1 MNIDWKNFFT
11 LVIYGLPGSGK
22 TTCLRYLIYTAAINK
37 EFDHCLLFSSTK
49 GTKDYDFLD
58 IKFKYDAV
66 DTQVIDKYIN
76 LCQKQ
81 NEKRIKSRGLI
92 IFDDICGEQ
101 TFKSNLFK
109 KLFSNY
115 RHYGISIIVCQQMPV
130 ELPLSI
136 RSIIKYGC
144 VYKYVNE
151 DDREKIY
158 RSFGSLSNN
167 KKEFLSIYDKFTNE
181 KYKALFYSGTDIYET
196 SSAYSGIRAPSN
208 IPNFKLN
215 F

>member
-1 MNIDWKNFFT
+1 MILDWKNFFT

-22 TTCLRYLIYTAAINK
+22 TTLLRYLIYSAAVKN

-49 GTKDYDFLD
+49 GTNDYDFLD
-58 IKFKYDAV
+58 NKYKYDAF
-66 DTQVIDKYIN
+66 DTQVIEKYIT
-76 LCQKQ
+76 LCQKN
-81 NEKRIKSRGLI
+81 NEKKIKTRGLI

-130 ELPLSI
+130 ELPLAI

-144 VYKYVNE
+144 VYKYINE
-151 DDREKIY
+151 SDREKIY
-158 RSFGSLSNN
+158 QCFGTLSNN
-167 KKEFLSIYDKFTNE
+167 KKEFLELYDEYTNE
-181 KYKALFYSGTDIYET
+181 KYKFMFFNQSDVYNPG
-196 SSAYSGIRAPSN
+196 SAYTGARCPSVKLE
-208 IPNFKLN
+208 FKLN

>member
-1 MNIDWKNFFT
+1 MKIDFKNFFT
-11 LVIYGLPGSGK
+11 MCIFGLPGSGK
-22 TTCLRYLIYTAAINK
+22 TTLMRYLIYNASIKN

-58 IKFKYDAV
+58 EKYKFDAMNNE
-66 DTQVIDKYIN
+66 VIEKYIN
-76 LCQKQ
+76 LCQKK
-81 NEKRIKSRGLI
+81 NEKSIKTRGLI

-101 TFKSNLFK
+101 TFKSALFK

-136 RSIIKYGC
+136 RSIIKYAC
-144 VYKYVNE
+144 VYKYINKS
-151 DDREKIY
+151 DREKVY
-158 RSFGSLSNN
+158 NCFGSMCENEKTFYEL
-167 KKEFLSIYDKFTNE
+167 YDKYTQE
-181 KYKALFYSGTDIYET
+181 KYMFMFFSQSDVYDT
-196 SSAYSGIRAPSN
+196 SACYIGARAPN
-208 IPNFKLN
+208 KRIKFKLQ

>member
-1 MNIDWKNFFT
+1 MNLDWENYFT
-11 LVIYGLPGSGK
+11 MVLYGRPGSGK
-22 TTCLRYLIYTAAINK
+22 TSCLRYILYTAAMKN

-49 GTKDYDFLD
+49 GTNDYDFLED
-58 IKFKYDAV
+58 KYKYDAF
-66 DTQVIDKYIN
+66 DTSTIEKYIN
-76 LCQKQ
+76 ICQKA
-81 NEKRIKSRGLI
+81 NEKKNKTRGLI

-101 TFKSNLFK
+101 TFKSALFK

-136 RSIIKYGC
+136 RSIIRYAC
-144 VYKYVNE
+144 VYRYVNE

-158 RSFGSLSNN
+158 RCFGSMASS
-167 KKEFLSIYDKFTNE
+167 KKEFLELYDEFTNE
-181 KYKALFYSGTDIYET
+181 KYKALFFNQSDVYNSNNC
-196 SSAYSGIRAPSN
+196 YSGIRAPLVGD
-208 IPNFKLN
+208 FKLK

>member
-1 MNIDWKNFFT
+1 MKLDWKNFFT
-11 LVIYGLPGSGK
+11 LVIYGKPGMGK
-22 TTCLRYLIYTAAINK
+22 SHLLKYLIYTAGIKK

-49 GTKDYDFLD
+49 GTTDYNFIDD
-58 IKFKYDAV
+58 KYKYDAFDNV
-66 DTQVIDKYIN
+66 VIEKYIEM
-76 LCQKQ
+76 CQKK
-81 NEKRIKSRGLI
+81 NEKIIKTRGLL

-101 TFKSNLFK
+101 SFKSPLFK

-130 ELPLSI
+130 ELPLAI

-144 VYKYVNE
+144 IYRYVNE

-158 RSFGSLSNN
+158 KCFGSLCVN
-167 KKEFLSIYDKFTNE
+167 KKEFLSLYDSYTDE
-181 KYKALFYSGTDIYET
+181 KYKFLFFNQSDVFNVKE
-196 SSAYSGIRAPSN
+196 AYSGARAPAE
-208 IPNFKLN
+208 IPNFKLK